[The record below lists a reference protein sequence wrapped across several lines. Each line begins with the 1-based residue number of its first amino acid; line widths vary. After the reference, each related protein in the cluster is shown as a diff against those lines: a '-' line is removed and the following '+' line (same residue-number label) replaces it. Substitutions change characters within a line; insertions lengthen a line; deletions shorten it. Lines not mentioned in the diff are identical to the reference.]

1 VERGKHGIKTNTRHQ
16 RNINIG
22 YSILILYEISHYVIF
37 EKLVDLHN
45 SFLYCLLIK
54 YKLSEGCFV
63 LHWERSVSP
72 LDQSVFLLLGGRE
85 VVPEKSL
92 AEVVVQSLS
101 LSLSCLIPL
110 HPVEVFEDS

>member
-1 VERGKHGIKTNTRHQ
+1 MWWLVERGKDGIKTITRHQ
-16 RNINIG
+16 RNMNIG
-22 YSILILYEISHYVIF
+22 YSFLILYEISHYVIF

-72 LDQSVFLLLGGRE
+72 LDQSVFLLLGG
-85 VVPEKSL
+85 L
-92 AEVVVQSLS
+92 ANRTMVSYES
-101 LSLSCLIPL
+101 
-110 HPVEVFEDS
+110 